1 MVKTSEL
8 VTTVLPCYNAEM
20 YIEESVYSILNQ
32 TYKNIECIVIDD
44 ASTDQTCALVER
56 IAAHDVR
63 VKLFRK
69 EQNTGYTESLNMGLK
84 LARGKYIAR
93 MDADDL
99 AMPERLEKQ
108 VAYMEA
114 NPDCVV
120 CGTAYKLHHN
130 GFAIYPPVSHHEIML
145 GMMYGNV
152 FCHPSILMRTSVL
165 AENELL
171 YDTNYEPSEDY
182 DMWVRLSRYGKLAN
196 LPDVLLSYRLHLSSV
211 SSSRSLIQKKKA
223 EDIRLAFIR
232 TRLILFTGSW
242 VVHVNRF
249 WFSVILLVE
258 SVFNRKVSFTSALR
272 KVIGTRSAIF
282 KK

>member
-1 MVKTSEL
+1 MSSNSPVVS
-8 VTTVLPCYNAEM
+8 VILPCYNAEM
-20 YIEESVYSILNQ
+20 YIPETLSSILNQ
-32 TYKNIECIVIDD
+32 TFSRFECLVIDD
-44 ASTDQTCALVER
+44 ASTDRTCTLVDSIAMHDER
-56 IAAHDVR
+56 VVLI
-63 VKLFRK
+63 KK
-69 EQNTGYTESLNMGLK
+69 EKNTGYTESLNMGIR

-130 GFAIYPPVSHHEIML
+130 GFTIYPPVSHHEIML

-165 AENELL
+165 AENGLL

-223 EDIRLAFIR
+223 EDIRLAYIR